1 MSTRRAVV
9 TALATLP
16 LACSKP
22 KEPSA
27 PATPP
32 LPRGDLV
39 DFDFPSLD
47 DRPTSSAGTRN
58 RVTVVLFVTTY
69 GDPSILAARFLTKV
83 FREHTPR
90 FNAIA
95 VFLERVENRP
105 LARIFC
111 DQLALP
117 YPAAMGSEAD
127 ITGKGPFKGVDTVPS
142 MVVLDRQGREVF
154 RKVGVVKGDEL
165 VRVLRGAE

>member
-1 MSTRRAVV
+1 M
-9 TALATLP
+9 P
-16 LACSKP
+16 LACAKP
-22 KEPSA
+22 KEA
-27 PATPP
+27 HVPASPA

-39 DFDFPSLD
+39 EFDFASLD
-47 DRPTSSAGTRN
+47 DRPTSSAATRN

-69 GDPSILAARFLTKV
+69 GDPSLLAARFLMKV

-105 LARIFC
+105 LARIFT
-111 DQLALP
+111 DQLMLP
-117 YPAAMGSEAD
+117 YPSAMGSAD
-127 ITGKGPFKGVDTVPS
+127 DIAGKGPFKGIGTVPS

-154 RKVGVVKGDEL
+154 RKVGVVKSDEL